1 MSVQKETESGEVG
14 DLLGGRGSQL
24 LEVLSLWG
32 FRGFFPA
39 TDYLTYLCSFSISI
53 YLASYTFL
61 FYFSCPSFFFFFLLR
76 SMISPVLSL
85 LPLFPSS
92 YLVVC
97 FPFPVY
103 VIDIC

>member
-61 FYFSCPSFFFFFLLR
+61 FYFSCPSFFFFPFAFDDLACSFPFTSFSLFLSR
-76 SMISPVLSL
+76 RL
-85 LPLFPSS
+85 LPFPRLC
-92 YLVVC
+92 Y
-97 FPFPVY
+97 
-103 VIDIC
+103 